1 MNTLHLEI
9 ITPEKIVYTGEVGM
23 VVVPGS
29 EGNLGILPNH
39 TPLFTKLKSGEI
51 KVKKEN
57 EVILLA
63 VSGGFVDVQPTKVTI
78 LADSAIR
85 SEEIDEEKALAAK
98 TRAEELMKQKLSEKE
113 STLAEASLRRALAE
127 LQVVRRH
134 KGRGGGLSEQ
144 SLSGS
149 RE

>member
-9 ITPEKIVYTGEVGM
+9 ITPEKIVYTDEVGM

-39 TPLFTKLKSGEI
+39 IPLFTKLKSGEI

-127 LQVVRRH
+127 LRVAKRH
-134 KGRGGGLSEQ
+134 KSRGGGLGEQ
-144 SLSGS
+144 NLSGS

>member
-9 ITPEKIVYTGEVGM
+9 ITPEKVVYTDEVGM

-39 TPLFTKLKSGEI
+39 IPLFTKLKSGEI

-98 TRAEELMKQKLSEKE
+98 ARAEELMKQKLSEKE
-113 STLAEASLRRALAE
+113 FTLAEASLRRALAE
-127 LQVVRRH
+127 LRVAKRH
-134 KGRGGGLSEQ
+134 KGRGGGLCEQ
-144 SLSGS
+144 SLSGL